1 MSFGQ
6 CKLRNVQGC
15 CEKSAVQCH
24 QSRGLPAL
32 KWTPECI
39 PMVMKEGTQI

>member
-1 MSFGQ
+1 MGFGQ
-6 CKLRNVQGC
+6 CKLCNVPGC

-32 KWTPECI
+32 KRTPEFI
-39 PMVMKEGTQI
+39 PMVMKEGTQT